1 MVHHLLMSSAIAAE
15 KIGAREQRM
24 ESECYLQ
31 ARRDWVQL
39 GGSLYIAR
47 GMTLLK
53 TSASRRNAEDPP
65 PDEKDPIQ
73 GLASNIPRI
82 AMRFSATAQLVQQR
96 PGVLQVSGAEAL
108 GEPVVDVGEHSAR
121 FVTAAGVAQQPRE
134 AGCRAQLP

>member
-47 GMTLLK
+47 GM
-53 TSASRRNAEDPP
+53 
-65 PDEKDPIQ
+65 
-73 GLASNIPRI
+73 
-82 AMRFSATAQLVQQR
+82 
-96 PGVLQVSGAEAL
+96 
-108 GEPVVDVGEHSAR
+108 
-121 FVTAAGVAQQPRE
+121 
-134 AGCRAQLP
+134 